1 MMFLFCHHNKR
12 WTKYAKREFLVE
24 KKGAEKENLTT
35 QAACISRKAT
45 SIALKC
51 SVSKELL
58 DALEK
63 AIDKL
68 DLEADDGISKVQEKA
83 NEVSTVCPTD
93 TLSRK
98 ITFRVPNMV
107 KGPKNKHGT
116 ISLKKRKGKK
126 KKSVSN
132 KGIDNYQF

>member
-1 MMFLFCHHNKR
+1 LPPQYILKR

-24 KKGAEKENLTT
+24 KKGVEKENLTT
-35 QAACISRKAT
+35 QVACISRKAT

-83 NEVSTVCPTD
+83 NKVFHC
-93 TLSRK
+93 LS
-98 ITFRVPNMV
+98 N
-107 KGPKNKHGT
+107 
-116 ISLKKRKGKK
+116 
-126 KKSVSN
+126 
-132 KGIDNYQF
+132 

>member
-1 MMFLFCHHNKR
+1 
-12 WTKYAKREFLVE
+12 
-24 KKGAEKENLTT
+24 
-35 QAACISRKAT
+35 
-45 SIALKC
+45 
-51 SVSKELL
+51 VSKELL

-93 TLSRK
+93 TLSGK
-98 ITFRVPNMV
+98 ITFRVPNVV
-107 KGPKNKHGT
+107 KGPKNKRGT
-116 ISLKKRKGKK
+116 ISLEKRQGKK